1 MKNSNNKITSK
12 ILNISKTFRASWST
26 ESIGDLGK
34 KLHEEPLTE
43 EERIIERLKYT
54 QKELDAMYEQSL
66 SDILSEEMSAAI
78 SKEIDADLLEQLRKS
93 YGKTG
98 TGTR

>member
-1 MKNSNNKITSK
+1 
-12 ILNISKTFRASWST
+12 
-26 ESIGDLGK
+26 
-34 KLHEEPLTE
+34 
-43 EERIIERLKYT
+43 
-54 QKELDAMYEQSL
+54 MYEQSL